1 MPNGLPEQRPTSPEN
16 SKDEERQRN
25 YTPQNELGLPVSK
38 FTEEKIREEA
48 MEDATGSWEKPSV
61 EPSDDVGRV
70 SPRSVLIVGIGFA
83 VLLVLVIVI
92 AFTFKVP
99 KEQGQGKVDIVRG
112 IGDIE
117 PELEK
122 KVAEFLAAESWEDV
136 AHLVRGGDQIQKQLS
151 IYQKRSPKE
160 SVTVK
165 LYRPLDIIMI
175 RGDQSLYMIGY
186 KDESDRIANIYFTP
200 EEPHYI
206 IWETFVAYGDG
217 PFDALGSSTEGPK
230 DTGVYRV
237 YAQAY
242 HGYEVNFDE
251 ESWQSI
257 RLSHPSSEKQIDAYV
272 KRDSPQAEKL
282 KPLLNKREG
291 TVPLVLSIRP
301 SDPSVPESSPEFM
314 DLLGVG
320 WHEAGNN
327 GPQVLNASQ
336 KD

>member
-61 EPSDDVGRV
+61 EPSEDVGRV

-151 IYQKRSPKE
+151 I
-160 SVTVK
+160 
-165 LYRPLDIIMI
+165 
-175 RGDQSLYMIGY
+175 
-186 KDESDRIANIYFTP
+186 
-200 EEPHYI
+200 
-206 IWETFVAYGDG
+206 
-217 PFDALGSSTEGPK
+217 
-230 DTGVYRV
+230 
-237 YAQAY
+237 
-242 HGYEVNFDE
+242 
-251 ESWQSI
+251 
-257 RLSHPSSEKQIDAYV
+257 LS
-272 KRDSPQAEKL
+272 
-282 KPLLNKREG
+282 G
-291 TVPLVLSIRP
+291 TV
-301 SDPSVPESSPEFM
+301 
-314 DLLGVG
+314 
-320 WHEAGNN
+320 A
-327 GPQVLNASQ
+327 
-336 KD
+336 